1 MPITEA
7 MYKLQK
13 VGSKYFKI
21 QKGQFILETLKGILY
36 NVKKKKL
43 SKENIKTNLTRTRLD
58 SPK

>member
-36 NVKKKKL
+36 NVKKKNCPKKIL
-43 SKENIKTNLTRTRLD
+43 RLTSQERD
-58 SPK
+58 